1 MVSEKKYRFSFT
13 ASSLRTRAFVLVVNH
28 LESENDE
35 DIELALGTGKR
46 STGKRMY
53 VEMQK
58 WSECLTSMQKK
69 TLLNGNFKTQNE
81 IAFVAACKYY
91 RFIRDFVIEVVR
103 EKSLVYDYEITLG
116 EYLSFFRRKAEEH
129 QEMYELSE
137 VTQYKVQQVTF
148 KILEQAGLIDSI
160 KTKMI
165 QPQMIEPETKEA
177 ILQDNAELFKIFLYS
192 DFDIQNMKA

>member
-13 ASSLRTRAFVLVVNH
+13 ASSLRTRAFVSVVNH

-58 WSECLTSMQKK
+58 WSECLTSLQKQA
-69 TLLNGNFKTQNE
+69 LLNGNFKTQNE